1 MGKKIKNIVIWAAML
16 VVLFFVGYA
25 MGSFLRSSEL
35 PRGIFGIIIGIASFA
50 ICFVLQIFV
59 HELGH
64 LVAGKMSGYKL
75 LWIGIFNTTFVKKGR
90 KLMRI
95 KINVAGAGVLG
106 HCLMSPP
113 EMKNGKYPFVFY
125 TLGGSLMNFL
135 VSAISLALYF
145 IFFPTYWIFVMFAGM
160 GIVLGILSIVPMN
173 VGGIANDGYDILKRS
188 KSDAERRSIWHL
200 CRYYED
206 LITKD
211 IRPRDM
217 SDEQLALFSSKKQ
230 NNENQD
236 NDLDVAVEIFRLS
249 RLCDRHEFEKAK
261 VLTEKLLNTSDDMIA
276 LVKNDLICA
285 LLFIELIGE
294 CRKEEVERLY
304 TKELKDYIKTTSSY
318 PSRQLLLYA
327 YAKLFLQDDTE
338 ATKALEK
345 FNKVALSY
353 PFGGEVEGD
362 RELIELVDKL
372 AAGKKNF
379 Q

>member
-1 MGKKIKNIVIWAAML
+1 MEKKSVFKKIKNIAIQIIIGGS
-16 VVLFFVGYA
+16 VGYIVFHLLPSL
-25 MGSFLRSSEL
+25 GFPRLSL
-35 PRGIFGIIIGIASFA
+35 PRGSLISF
-50 ICFVLQIFV
+50 IVCFVLQIAI

-64 LVAGKMSGYKL
+64 LMAGKISGYKL

-90 KLMRI
+90 KWIRI
-95 KINVAGAGVLG
+95 KINVEGILG

-113 EMKNGKYPFVFY
+113 EMKNGKFPFVFY

-145 IFFPTYWIFVMFAGM
+145 IFFPTYWIFVTFAGV
-160 GIVLGILSIVPMN
+160 GIFLGIINIIPLNI
-173 VGGIANDGYDILKRS
+173 GGIANDGYDVLKRL
-188 KSDAERRSIWHL
+188 KSDAERRSFWHL
-200 CRYYED
+200 CRFYED
-206 LITKD
+206 MIIKD
-211 IRPRDM
+211 VRPRDM
-217 SDEQLALFSSKKQ
+217 SDEQLALLSSK
-230 NNENQD
+230 ENQD
-236 NDLDVAVEIFRLS
+236 NDLDVVVEIFRLN

-261 VLTEKLLNTSDDMIA
+261 ILTEKLLNTSDDMIA

-285 LLFIELIGE
+285 LLFLELIGE

-372 AAGKKNF
+372 AIEKKNF